1 MKDSVNTSC
10 MQDFVG
16 KLKTDMLELE
26 GTKYS
31 SSKSVCIPYVWR

>member
-1 MKDSVNTSC
+1 MKDSANTTC

-26 GTKYS
+26 GTKYLLE
-31 SSKSVCIPYVWR
+31 YFM